1 MYNFKFADI
10 GEGIHEGQLLKWFFK
25 EGDKINEGD
34 TLCLVETDK
43 VNAEIPSPVTG
54 IIKKLGA
61 KEGDVITVGSVLAV
75 IDDGSGEDSSE
86 EIQAKVETEKEDEP
100 GGVVGDIEVSNEVIA
115 TSSEAQDETL
125 EEKRIL
131 ASPLARKIA
140 ADLNVDL
147 TKVKGT
153 GENNRILKA
162 DIEAFNQNQKPIEA
176 FLSGEGVKIS
186 RTRKAI
192 VDAMTLS
199 KQKIPHSTLMYEINV
214 TKLAEFRCEQKELAA
229 KHNVKLTFMPFI
241 IKAITLIIKEYPIF
255 NARFIDDKISY
266 QNNINIGI
274 AIDTTE
280 GLVVP
285 NIKNADTKSIFDL
298 AKEVST
304 LAEAAH
310 NRTLQLSQIQNGTF
324 TITNYG
330 SFPTSFGTPIIKYP
344 EVAIIGVGRIIKK
357 PIVEGDEI
365 KIADMM
371 PVSVSFDHRIIDG
384 ADVGRFLAKLE
395 QYLNDP
401 MLLLLN

>member
-1 MYNFKFADI
+1 
-10 GEGIHEGQLLKWFFK
+10 
-25 EGDKINEGD
+25 
-34 TLCLVETDK
+34 
-43 VNAEIPSPVTG
+43 
-54 IIKKLGA
+54 
-61 KEGDVITVGSVLAV
+61 
-75 IDDGSGEDSSE
+75 
-86 EIQAKVETEKEDEP
+86 
-100 GGVVGDIEVSNEVIA
+100 
-115 TSSEAQDETL
+115 
-125 EEKRIL
+125 
-131 ASPLARKIA
+131 
-140 ADLNVDL
+140 
-147 TKVKGT
+147 
-153 GENNRILKA
+153 
-162 DIEAFNQNQKPIEA
+162 
-176 FLSGEGVKIS
+176 
-186 RTRKAI
+186 
-192 VDAMTLS
+192 
-199 KQKIPHSTLMYEINV
+199 MYEINV